1 MIFAEEVRAVHTPI
15 FILML
20 FTEPGGGSEQVI
32 FILKTPEICLSDIY
46 FENDI
51 CLSSEI
57 FRSFDKAIFILKMIF
72 SEEARSFE
80 VMVFLL
86 KIIFNE
92 ETLLFTFMIIFSLD
106 ANGND
111 VAIFN

>member
-1 MIFAEEVRAVHTPI
+1 
-15 FILML
+15 ML
-20 FTEPGGGSEQVI
+20 FTEPGGGGSEQVI

-111 VAIFN
+111 VAIFNWRWYFLIEIPHSL